1 MSILEGSYTV
11 EGESAPIR
19 TTVDTL
25 SLKFSEDVVITKDTK
40 EVMLNAQYDSFL
52 LLLNAQEIKSA
63 EYKYSTSVNAF
74 RVIDLRNAAGL
85 YYMFVKTY
93 FSHDEN
99 VGQDMIVTR
108 QDNGGG
114 ETIYLNELPF
124 EIGKYYY
131 FNEVTNSFNIPAMEE
146 GN

>member
-1 MSILEGSYTV
+1 
-11 EGESAPIR
+11 
-19 TTVDTL
+19 
-25 SLKFSEDVVITKDTK
+25 
-40 EVMLNAQYDSFL
+40 
-52 LLLNAQEIKSA
+52 
-63 EYKYSTSVNAF
+63 
-74 RVIDLRNAAGL
+74 
-85 YYMFVKTY
+85 MFVKTY

-99 VGQDMIVTR
+99 EGRDMIVTK
-108 QDNGGG
+108 QNNGGG